1 MGQHRVVIVGGGFGG
16 LYAAKALG
24 RMPVDITLIDRRN
37 FHLFQP
43 LLYQV
48 ATGGLSPGDIANPL
62 RAILRKNRRARV
74 VMGDVI
80 GIDAARSVVKTRDEE
95 IAYDVLVLATGVR
108 HAYFGHD
115 EWEGRAPGLKTI
127 EDALEMRRRIFRAFE
142 RAEVTSDPELRRA
155 LLTFVVVGAGP
166 TGVELAGALGELA
179 HKTLRGE
186 FRRFDPEEARIFL
199 VEGAGR
205 VLPTYAEP
213 LSSKAQRRL
222 ERLGVT
228 VETSTFVT
236 DISDGVVTLKR
247 GEEIETIRAET
258 VLWAAGVRATE
269 VSREF
274 ADAFGAETDKV
285 GRIKVLEDLTMPG
298 HPNVFVIGD
307 LSAPPTQP
315 PGVAQTG
322 MQMGAYV
329 AKTIRARMAGKSLP
343 PFRYR
348 DKGSLA
354 VIGRGAAV
362 ADIWGLRFNGVAAWL
377 VWACIHITYL
387 IGFDNRILVMIQ
399 WAYGYLTY
407 KRGARLIGE
416 CTDDG

>member
-1 MGQHRVVIVGGGFGG
+1 MRPQRVVIVGGGFGG
-16 LYAAKALG
+16 LYAAKALA
-24 RMPVDITLIDRRN
+24 RAPVDITLIDKRN

-62 RAILRKNRRARV
+62 RAILRKSPRARV
-74 VMGDVI
+74 IMGEVI
-80 GIDAARSVVKTRDEE
+80 GIDAERSVVKTRDEE
-95 IAYDVLVLATGVR
+95 IPYDILVLATGVQ

-115 EWEGRAPGLKTI
+115 DWEDRAPGLKTV
-127 EDALEMRRRIFRAFE
+127 EDALEIRRRIFRAFE
-142 RAEVTSDPELRRA
+142 RAEVTSDPELRKA

-166 TGVELAGALGELA
+166 TGVELSGALGELA

-186 FRRFDPEEARIFL
+186 FRRFDPEEARILL
-199 VEGAGR
+199 VEGTNR
-205 VLPTYAEP
+205 VLPNYPEP
-213 LSSKAQRRL
+213 LSQKARRRL

-228 VETSTFVT
+228 VVTGAFVT
-236 DISDGVVTLKR
+236 DISEGTVTLKR
-247 GEEIETIRAET
+247 GERVETVRSET

-269 VSREF
+269 VSRTFSE
-274 ADAFGAETDKV
+274 AFGAKTDSV
-285 GRIKVLEDLTMPG
+285 GRIKVFEDLTIPG

-315 PGVAQTG
+315 PGVAPAA

-329 AKTIRARMAGKSLP
+329 AKAIRARVAGKSLP
-343 PFRYR
+343 PFRYK

-362 ADIWGLRFNGVAAWL
+362 AHIWGLCFNGIAAWL
-377 VWACIHITYL
+377 VWAFIHIVYL
-387 IGFDNRILVMIQ
+387 IGFDNRLLVMIQ

-416 CTDDG
+416 SADDG